1 MNNLFLFASRLTPPC
16 DGVVGDV
23 IYKDDSDVKES
34 NEALLDY
41 IFGLD
46 PNTKLP
52 TGDLSV
58 YLGDKANPE
67 IKAFIQSQLLIDSTE
82 SGSSHFPTEVTN
94 QFKNISDDDIANF
107 SRNHGESREEYGDRL
122 RLYFLQERKA
132 RLDRQHQA
140 EMDKLLHPKHD
151 E

>member
-1 MNNLFLFASRLTPPC
+1 MNNFLNFSKRFIPEPPEKY
-16 DGVVGDV
+16 GDV
-23 IYKDDSDVKES
+23 RVKNLSDVKEAD
-34 NEALLDY
+34 ETLLDY

-52 TGDLSV
+52 SGDLSV

-67 IKAFIQSQLLIDSTE
+67 IKAFIQSQLLKDLSE
-82 SGSSHFPTEVTN
+82 NGSHLPTDVTN

-140 EMDKLLHPKHD
+140 EMEKLLHPKHD